1 MQYFSFIGT
10 GGPNGYDEINYFFD
24 NDPSNQI
31 KSQFIQEAIIKKHAD
46 IEHIFIF
53 ATETARE
60 KYGNFLLE
68 RLNPYNKPL
77 DFIAISENDTFE
89 VYVSKLLKTMKGSE
103 KVIIDITHSFRSIP
117 MKLLFALRYIEL
129 TKNVQIKH
137 LYYGRKVGDTGE
149 IVDLIQDYALQKI
162 SELLSQF
169 DRTLMINSTDVDNFL
184 LRRMRELRDLF
195 HHLQILIR

>member
-60 KYGNFLLE
+60 KYGNFLQE
-68 RLNPYNKPL
+68 RLSPYNKSL

-89 VYVSKLLKTMKGSE
+89 VYVSKLLKTMKES
-103 KVIIDITHSFRSIP
+103 
-117 MKLLFALRYIEL
+117 
-129 TKNVQIKH
+129 
-137 LYYGRKVGDTGE
+137 
-149 IVDLIQDYALQKI
+149 
-162 SELLSQF
+162 
-169 DRTLMINSTDVDNFL
+169 
-184 LRRMRELRDLF
+184 
-195 HHLQILIR
+195 